1 MTLNLYEIHD
11 TINVNSHTGLC
22 SNPTNSTCVTEKLR
36 SYSEANSVTKSN
48 VLALAEPA

>member
-11 TINVNSHTGLC
+11 TINVNSHTGFG
-22 SNPTNSTCVTEKLR
+22 SNPTNSTCVMAKLR
-36 SYSEANSVTKSN
+36 SYLEANSVTKSN